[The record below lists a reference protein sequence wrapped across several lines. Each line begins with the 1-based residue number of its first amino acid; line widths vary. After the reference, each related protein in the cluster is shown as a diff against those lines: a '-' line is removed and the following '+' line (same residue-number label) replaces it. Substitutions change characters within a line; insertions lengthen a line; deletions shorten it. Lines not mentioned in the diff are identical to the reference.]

1 MKNMKKTIIGVAII
15 AMFLITM
22 MGSVNAASMTASADK
37 VEVDKGVSVRITT
50 TVPIK
55 AAQFKLAY
63 DTSKFE
69 YTGAAY
75 DGKTQSAGTTTGDV
89 GTITPTADGLTV
101 AIANNGAKDTTKT
114 IRLDFKA
121 KAETAN
127 ASEETFTV
135 TGFKAGTSS
144 QRDDSINSTVTVKV
158 EAAKADEPVITPEE
172 PDNSGNDN
180 NGTSTPAQGNN
191 NNGTTSTKTNGGVVG
206 TDGKTHTKLN
216 QTGAP
221 LFIGAAVVVALA
233 GVVLVVRK
241 RK

>member
-22 MGSVNAASMTASADK
+22 MGSVNAASMTATASPVQVND
-37 VEVDKGVSVRITT
+37 GVSVRITT
-50 TVPIK
+50 GVPIK

-127 ASEETFTV
+127 ASEETFTIS
-135 TGFKAGTSS
+135 GFKAGTSS
-144 QRDDSINSTVTVKV
+144 ERDDSINATVAVKV
-158 EAAKADEPVITPEE
+158 EAAKADEPVVTPEE
-172 PDNSGNDN
+172 PDNNGNANNGASAPATDDN
-180 NGTSTPAQGNN
+180 KGTST
-191 NNGTTSTKTNGGVVG
+191 TTNSGKVATNGKVI
-206 TDGKTHTKLN
+206 TKLN
-216 QTGAP
+216 QTGTP